1 MEDKLENQYFA
12 SLYANEKA
20 FIVQTESGF
29 RLLMLDTLFPP
40 HILPPNVDDNLLG
53 QAISQ
58 ALKIVELLNMEVKNV
73 KIFSIRY
80 KEFNAITNG
89 LIIYEKHW
97 GIKPKQLFLE
107 G

>member
-20 FIVQTESGF
+20 FIVQTKSGF

-58 ALKIVELLNMEVKNV
+58 ALKNSRTFKVKNV

-97 GIKPKQLFLE
+97 GIKPNQLFLE